1 MEFEKFCKNF
11 GVINNNISFKNLNNV
26 ESVNFLKKILE
37 QNSKNYDFMNL
48 FKCFIIQDNQKI
60 KKLFIK
66 LLIIYNRNKRKN
78 LLKYFLKWKKNL
90 FFSENKPKKLLKK
103 RNLSININDYKNYS
117 KNYNNNNKNRTKN
130 FFNYLYQDS
139 YNRKEKIKNLSLQ
152 KEEKFNTIYTFSP
165 HLTKNKKIKIN
176 DNFFDRIN
184 NFNKNKYENIKR
196 IKTELNEKRTNENK
210 FNFNQNY
217 KNIKSKN
224 DLKNY
229 IQNKKNH
236 MDYLLKNIYNE
247 KGITFKPKLNEN
259 INNKIVKENV
269 IKRNENFLN
278 NKEKKLNDLKNQKD
292 INCTFNPKINK
303 NKIYNNYYNPNNEK
317 QNFLNYNKTRS
328 VSERLYNYKNYYKKN
343 LDNIKKN
350 HKENYSF
357 KPILN
362 NNIKINNKNNVII
375 DTSKFNKN
383 LNSFNSDIVNFNLQ
397 NSFSDRKNESNNN
410 SYEKKHAKLSTN
422 LTSTTNNNLESK
434 TKSYNN
440 NFNNNFN
447 NNNNNN
453 KIIKNLDYYE
463 EIQ

>member
-11 GVINNNISFKNLNNV
+11 GVIDNNISFKNLNNI
-26 ESVNFLKKILE
+26 ESVNYLKKILE
-37 QNSKNYDFMNL
+37 ENSKKYDFMNL
-48 FKCFIIQDNQKI
+48 FKSFIYQDNLKI
-60 KKLFIK
+60 IKLFKKI
-66 LLIIYNRNKRKN
+66 LIIFLRNKRKN
-78 LLKYFLKWKKNL
+78 LLKYFFKWKKNL
-90 FFSENKPKKLLKK
+90 FFSNKPKKTIKK

-117 KNYNNNNKNRTKN
+117 KNFNINNKNRTKN
-130 FFNYLYQDS
+130 FFEHLYQDS
-139 YNRKEKIKNLSLQ
+139 FNRKEKLKNLSLQ
-152 KEEKFNTIYTFSP
+152 KEEKFNIIYTFSP
-165 HLTKNKKIKIN
+165 HLIKNKKFIIN
-176 DNFFDRIN
+176 ENFFDRIN
-184 NFNKNKYENIKR
+184 DFNKNKYENIKR

-224 DLKNY
+224 DSNNF
-229 IQNKKNH
+229 IQNKKIH
-236 MDYLLKNIYNE
+236 IDYLLKNIYNE

-269 IKRNENFLN
+269 LKRNENFLN
-278 NKEKKLNDLKNQKD
+278 NKEKKINDLKNQKD

-303 NKIYNNYYNPNNEK
+303 NKNKIYNNFYVNNEK

-350 HKENYSF
+350 YRENYSF

-362 NNIKINNKNNVII
+362 NNIKINNKNNIII

-397 NSFSDRKNESNNN
+397 NSFSERKNESNNN

-422 LTSTTNNNLESK
+422 LTSTTNNNIE
-434 TKSYNN
+434 TKSKNYS
-440 NFNNNFN
+440 NNFN

-453 KIIKNLDYYE
+453 YNKLIKNLDYYE

>member
-11 GVINNNISFKNLNNV
+11 GVIDNNISFKNLNNI
-26 ESVNFLKKILE
+26 ESVNYLKKILE
-37 QNSKNYDFMNL
+37 ENSKKYDFMNL
-48 FKCFIIQDNQKI
+48 FKSFIYQDNLKI
-60 KKLFIK
+60 IKLFKKI
-66 LLIIYNRNKRKN
+66 LIIFLRNKRKN
-78 LLKYFLKWKKNL
+78 LLKYFFKWKKNL
-90 FFSENKPKKLLKK
+90 FFSNKPKKTIKK

-117 KNYNNNNKNRTKN
+117 KNFNINNKNRTKN
-130 FFNYLYQDS
+130 FFEHLYQDS
-139 YNRKEKIKNLSLQ
+139 FNRKEKLKNLSLQ

-165 HLTKNKKIKIN
+165 HLIKNKKFIIN
-176 DNFFDRIN
+176 ENFFDRIN
-184 NFNKNKYENIKR
+184 DFNKNKYENIKR

-224 DLKNY
+224 DSNNF
-229 IQNKKNH
+229 IQNKKIH
-236 MDYLLKNIYNE
+236 IDYLLKNIYNE

-269 IKRNENFLN
+269 LKRNENFLN
-278 NKEKKLNDLKNQKD
+278 NKEKKINDLKNQKD

-303 NKIYNNYYNPNNEK
+303 NKNKIYNNFYVNNEK

-440 NFNNNFN
+440 NFNNN
-447 NNNNNN
+447 NN

>member
-11 GVINNNISFKNLNNV
+11 GVIDNNISFKNLNNI
-26 ESVNFLKKILE
+26 ESVNYLKKILE
-37 QNSKNYDFMNL
+37 ENSKKYDFMNL
-48 FKCFIIQDNQKI
+48 FKSFIYQDNLKI
-60 KKLFIK
+60 IKLFKKI
-66 LLIIYNRNKRKN
+66 LIIFLRNKRKN
-78 LLKYFLKWKKNL
+78 LLKYFFKWKKNL
-90 FFSENKPKKLLKK
+90 FFSNKPKKTIKK

-117 KNYNNNNKNRTKN
+117 KNFNINNKNRTKN
-130 FFNYLYQDS
+130 FFEHLYQDS
-139 YNRKEKIKNLSLQ
+139 FNRKEKLKNLSLQ

-165 HLTKNKKIKIN
+165 HLIKNKKFIIN
-176 DNFFDRIN
+176 ENFFDRIN
-184 NFNKNKYENIKR
+184 DFNKNKYENIKR

-224 DLKNY
+224 DSNNF
-229 IQNKKNH
+229 IQNKKIH
-236 MDYLLKNIYNE
+236 IDYLLKNIYNE

-269 IKRNENFLN
+269 LKRNENFLN
-278 NKEKKLNDLKNQKD
+278 NKEKKINDLKNQKD

-303 NKIYNNYYNPNNEK
+303 NKNKIYNNFYVNNEK

-447 NNNNNN
+447 NNNN

>member
-11 GVINNNISFKNLNNV
+11 GVIDNNISFKNLNNI
-26 ESVNFLKKILE
+26 ESVNYLKKILE
-37 QNSKNYDFMNL
+37 ENSKKYDFMNL
-48 FKCFIIQDNQKI
+48 FKSFIYQDNLKI
-60 KKLFIK
+60 IKLFKKI
-66 LLIIYNRNKRKN
+66 LIIFLRNKRKN
-78 LLKYFLKWKKNL
+78 LLKYFFKWKKNL
-90 FFSENKPKKLLKK
+90 FFSNKPKKTIKK

-117 KNYNNNNKNRTKN
+117 KNFNINNKNRTKN
-130 FFNYLYQDS
+130 FFEHLYQDS
-139 YNRKEKIKNLSLQ
+139 FNRKEKLKNLSLQ

-165 HLTKNKKIKIN
+165 HLIKNKKFIIN
-176 DNFFDRIN
+176 ENFFDRIN
-184 NFNKNKYENIKR
+184 DFNKNKYENIKR

-224 DLKNY
+224 DSNNF
-229 IQNKKNH
+229 IQNKKIH
-236 MDYLLKNIYNE
+236 IDYLLKNIYNE

-269 IKRNENFLN
+269 LKRNENFLN
-278 NKEKKLNDLKNQKD
+278 NKEKKINDLKNQKD

-303 NKIYNNYYNPNNEK
+303 NKNKIYNNFYVNNEK

-350 HKENYSF
+350 YRENYSF

-362 NNIKINNKNNVII
+362 NNIKINNKNNIII

-397 NSFSDRKNESNNN
+397 NSFSERKNESNNN

-422 LTSTTNNNLESK
+422 LTSTTNNNIESK
-434 TKSYNN
+434 SKNYS
-440 NFNNNFN
+440 NNFN

-453 KIIKNLDYYE
+453 YNKLIKNLDYYE

>member
-11 GVINNNISFKNLNNV
+11 GVIDNNISFKNLNNI
-26 ESVNFLKKILE
+26 ESVNYLKKILE
-37 QNSKNYDFMNL
+37 ENSKKYDFMNL
-48 FKCFIIQDNQKI
+48 FKSFIYQDNLKI
-60 KKLFIK
+60 IKLFKKI
-66 LLIIYNRNKRKN
+66 LIIFLRNKRKN
-78 LLKYFLKWKKNL
+78 LLKYFFKWKKNL
-90 FFSENKPKKLLKK
+90 FFSNKPKKTIKK

-117 KNYNNNNKNRTKN
+117 KNFNINNKNRTKN
-130 FFNYLYQDS
+130 FFEHLYQDS
-139 YNRKEKIKNLSLQ
+139 FNRKEKLKNLSLQ

-165 HLTKNKKIKIN
+165 HLIKNKKFIIN
-176 DNFFDRIN
+176 ENFFDRIN
-184 NFNKNKYENIKR
+184 DFNKNKYENIKR

-224 DLKNY
+224 DSNNF
-229 IQNKKNH
+229 IQNKKIH
-236 MDYLLKNIYNE
+236 IDYLLKNIYNE

-269 IKRNENFLN
+269 LKRNENFLN
-278 NKEKKLNDLKNQKD
+278 NKEKKINDLKNQKD

-303 NKIYNNYYNPNNEK
+303 NKNKIYNNFYVNNEK

-350 HKENYSF
+350 HKENFSF

-362 NNIKINNKNNVII
+362 NNIKINNKNNIII

-440 NFNNNFN
+440 NFNNN
-447 NNNNNN
+447 NN